1 MPGLEVLGLKSDD
14 RESLRLKIGLFPNMN
29 YMFSQT
35 Y

>member
-1 MPGLEVLGLKSDD
+1 MPGLEVLDLKSDD